1 MEQKEGWLEAAQL
14 NRLMGAGNITGVEMR
29 VGKRDAEGPTRLR
42 WGGGG
47 AGRRSGRKLKD
58 LVLSYTEAG
67 TEKSTP
73 SPQGSLKQK
82 WVPSK
87 AKVLRTQALDL
98 H

>member
-1 MEQKEGWLEAAQL
+1 MEAAQL
-14 NRLMGAGNITGVEMR
+14 NKLMGAGNITGVEMR
-29 VGKRDAEGPTRLR
+29 VGKRHAEGHTRLR

-47 AGRRSGRKLKD
+47 AGRRSGRELKD

-73 SPQGSLKQK
+73 LPQGWLKRK

-87 AKVLRTQALDL
+87 AKVLMTQALDL